1 VFHHPLAALTSGNAE
16 LFRVVFSEALVNR
29 AFAERLR
36 TQILDPMLLAAADLL
51 RRSLAPDAPAPPDL
65 DLRVRAMS
73 SLVLGTIVQRVLHD
87 DLLESRWDDLPAL
100 LADVALHG
108 LKGAPT

>member
-1 VFHHPLAALTSGNAE
+1 
-16 LFRVVFSEALVNR
+16 
-29 AFAERLR
+29 
-36 TQILDPMLLAAADLL
+36 
-51 RRSLAPDAPAPPDL
+51 
-65 DLRVRAMS
+65 VRAMS

-108 LKGAPT
+108 LKGGRA